1 MPVKVAHQKDIAPLH
16 MPGRDLQ
23 WIVTPETIG
32 ATMLSACILTAPPKS
47 VVRPLHGHKD
57 VEEALYV
64 LQGEGEAWVDGERA
78 PFTAGDAVMFPANS
92 KHQIRNTG
100 DKPMIIVCM
109 FSAVTKPEAYV
120 NYDRDVF
127 AEG

>member
-1 MPVKVAHQKDIAPLH
+1 MPVRVAHQKDIPPIH

-23 WIVTPETIG
+23 WIVTPDTIG
-32 ATMLSACILTAPPKS
+32 ATMLSACILTAPPHS

-57 VEEALYV
+57 VEEALYI
-64 LQGEGEAWVDGERA
+64 LQGEGEAWVDGDVA
-78 PFTAGDAVMFPANS
+78 PFAAGDAVMFPANS

-100 DKPMIIVCM
+100 DAPMVIVCM
-109 FSAVTKPEAYV
+109 FSAVTRPDAYV

-127 AEG
+127 AD

>member
-1 MPVKVAHQKDIAPLH
+1 MPVKVAHQKDIAPVH

-23 WIVTPETIG
+23 WIVTTDTIG
-32 ATMLSACILTAPPKS
+32 ATMLSACILTAPPKG

-57 VEEALYV
+57 VEEALFI

-78 PFTAGDAVMFPANS
+78 PFTVGDAVMFPANS

-100 DKPMIIVCM
+100 DIPMM
-109 FSAVTKPEAYV
+109 WSACS
-120 NYDRDVF
+120 RR
-127 AEG
+127 

>member
-1 MPVKVAHQKDIAPLH
+1 MPVKVAHLKDIAPVH

-23 WIVTPETIG
+23 WIVNTQTIG
-32 ATMLSACILTAPPKS
+32 ATMVSACILTAPPKS

-57 VEEALYV
+57 VEEALYI
-64 LQGEGEAWVDGERA
+64 LQGQGEAWVDGDRA

-100 DKPMIIVCM
+100 DTPMVVVCM
-109 FSAVTKPEAYV
+109 FSAVTKPEDYV

>member
-1 MPVKVAHQKDIAPLH
+1 MPVRIAHQKDIAPLH

-23 WIVTPETIG
+23 WIVNTETIG
-32 ATMLSACILTAPPKS
+32 ATMVSACILNAPPKS

-64 LQGEGEAWVDGERA
+64 MQGDGEAWVDGERA

-92 KHQIRNTG
+92 RHQIRNTG
-100 DKPMIIVCM
+100 DVPMIVVCM
-109 FSAVTKPEAYV
+109 FSAVTKPEDYV
-120 NYDRDVF
+120 NYDEDVF
-127 AEG
+127 AKA